1 MRKLKIRDSSI
12 ELREDGRETREKI
25 IECAGKLI
33 AKQGYA
39 KTTSKQICEKA
50 KVNIAAVNYHFG
62 SRDGLYLVLL
72 ETAHDFLVE
81 MEDINRIQ
89 AGNLSP
95 LEKMEKLVEMLA
107 DNAFHKN
114 SWHIQVWLREMMN
127 PTALLQQVVSGK
139 ATPKLNVVKKI
150 FSEYTGYAEDDPMLF
165 SCMLSLAAP
174 FSMMLIA
181 RNSKAVT
188 ELLQKKDADW
198 DKQLAEGLKKQ
209 ALAHLDIMK
218 KEYLEE

>member
-1 MRKLKIRDSSI
+1 MRKLKIRDESV
-12 ELREDGRETREKI
+12 ELRGDGRETREKI

-33 AKQGYA
+33 ARQGYA

-72 ETAHDFLVE
+72 ETAHDYLVE

-89 AGNLSP
+89 AGNLSSSG
-95 LEKMEKLVEMLA
+95 KMEKLVEMLA

-114 SWHIQVWLREMMN
+114 SWHIQVWLREILN
-127 PTALLQQVVSGK
+127 PTPLLQQVVSGK
-139 ATPKLNVVKKI
+139 AMPKLNVIKKI
-150 FSEYTGYAEDDPMLF
+150 FSEYTGFAEDDPMLF

-174 FSMMLIA
+174 FMVMMVGK
-181 RNSKAVT
+181 NSKVVT
-188 ELLQKKDADW
+188 ELLQKKDAGW
-198 DKQLAEGLKKQ
+198 NKQLAEGLKKQ
-209 ALAHLDIMK
+209 ALAHLAIMK
-218 KEYLEE
+218 K